1 MKLIILISSLFITF
15 FTFSQGQV
23 IDKVIAQVG
32 DNMVLL
38 SDIQSQRMQAIQ
50 SGEKDT
56 ANLDCMLL
64 EQLLYQ
70 NLLINQAKLDS
81 VVITDAQVDGEM
93 ENRLRVIISQIGS
106 RDALEKFYGKSTS
119 AIKDEFRPAI
129 KNRLLAQEMER
140 QITDGVT
147 VSPKEIETFF
157 KGLSKDSIPYI
168 NAKLR
173 LQQIAIFPEV
183 TESDKEKASKFL
195 DDIRNKIIAGEKSF
209 KSMAALYSEDPGSR
223 AQGGEIV
230 ATRGQMVPQFE
241 AAVFSL
247 KPGEI
252 SKVIESDY
260 GFHIIQ
266 LEERKGDDYSCRH
279 ILIIP
284 TTSDEEFAKA
294 SAKIEECFAKLRKN
308 EITWNDA
315 VMLYSNDADTKWN
328 QGNLSNPY
336 TGDQFWDMENLNQ
349 IDPQIYILIS
359 GIKVGEI
366 SQPSTYEEMAKHRTG
381 VRILRL
387 AQQTLPHAANLTED
401 YQLIQNAAL
410 NLKKQQTIKEWVNN
424 KIRNAYCR
432 IDSEYSDC
440 DYQYVWFP
448 KK

>member
-1 MKLIILISSLFITF
+1 MKLIILISSLFITLF
-15 FTFSQGQV
+15 SFSQGQV

-81 VVITDAQVDGEM
+81 IVITDAQVDGEM

-119 AIKDEFRPAI
+119 AIKEEFRPAI
-129 KNRLLAQEMER
+129 RNRLLAQEMER

-157 KGLSKDSIPYI
+157 KGLAKDSVPYI

-173 LQQIAIFPEV
+173 LQQIAIFPDV
-183 TESDKEKASKFL
+183 TESDKEKSSKFL
-195 DDIRNKIIAGEKSF
+195 DNIRNQIVAGEKSF

-266 LEERKGDDYSCRH
+266 LEERKGDDYTCRH

-284 TTSDEEFAKA
+284 TTSDAEFAKV
-294 SAKIEECFAKLRKN
+294 SAQIEECYAKLRKN

-315 VMLYSNDADTKWN
+315 VMKYSNDAATKWN

-359 GIKVGEI
+359 GLKAGDI
-366 SQPSTYEEMAKHRTG
+366 SRPSTYEEMAQHRTG

-387 AQQTLPHAANLTED
+387 AEQTLPHAANLNED

-410 NLKKQQTIKEWVNN
+410 NLKKQETIKEWVNN

-432 IDSEYSDC
+432 IDKEYKDC
-440 DYQYVWFP
+440 DYQYEWFA
-448 KK
+448 K

>member
-1 MKLIILISSLFITF
+1 MKLSILISSLFSAF
-15 FTFSQGQV
+15 FAFSQGQIV
-23 IDKVIAQVG
+23 DKVIAQVG

-38 SDIQSQRMQAIQ
+38 SDIQSQRIQAIQ

-81 VVITDAQVDGEM
+81 VEITDAQVDGEM

-106 RDALEKFYGKSTS
+106 REALEKFYGKTTN
-119 AIKDEFRPAI
+119 AIKEEFRPAI

-147 VSPKEIETFF
+147 ISPKEIETFF
-157 KGLSKDSIPYI
+157 KNLAKDSIPYI

-173 LQQIAIFPEV
+173 LQQIAIFPDV
-183 TESDKEKASKFL
+183 TEADKEKSSKFL
-195 DDIRNKIIAGEKSF
+195 DDIRNQIISGEKSF

-223 AQGGEIV
+223 AQGGEIA

-260 GFHIIQ
+260 GFHIIK
-266 LEERKGDDYSCRH
+266 LEERKGDDYRCRH

-284 TTSDEEFAKA
+284 TTSEDEFSKA
-294 SAKIEECFAKLRKN
+294 IAKIEECYAKLRKN

-315 VMLYSNDADTKWN
+315 VMQYSNDADTKWN

-349 IDPQIYILIS
+349 IDPQIYILVN

-387 AQQTLPHAANLTED
+387 AEQTLPHAANLKDD

-410 NLKKQQTIKEWVNN
+410 NLKKQETIKEWVNN

-432 IDSEYSDC
+432 IDDAYKDC
-440 DYQYVWFP
+440 DYQYEWFA
-448 KK
+448 K

>member
-15 FTFSQGQV
+15 FSFSQGQV

-32 DNMVLL
+32 DNMILL
-38 SDIQSQRMQAIQ
+38 SDIQSQRIQAIQ

-56 ANLDCMLL
+56 ANLDCILL

-106 RDALEKFYGKSTS
+106 REALEKFYGKSTS

-157 KGLSKDSIPYI
+157 KGLAKDSIPYI

-183 TESDKEKASKFL
+183 TEADKEKASKFL
-195 DDIRNKIIAGEKSF
+195 DGIRDKIVSGEKSF

-223 AQGGEIV
+223 AQGGQIV

-294 SAKIEECFAKLRKN
+294 SAQIEECYAKLRKN

-315 VMLYSNDADTKWN
+315 VMQYSNDAATKWN

-359 GIKVGEI
+359 GIKLGEI
-366 SQPSTYEEMAKHRTG
+366 SQPATYEEAAQHKVG

-387 AQQTLPHAANLTED
+387 AEQTLPHAANLTDD

-410 NLKKQQTIKEWVNN
+410 NLKKQETIKEWVNN

-440 DYQYVWFP
+440 DYQYEWFP